1 MKLNLVP
8 ARTGVLWVRA
18 GMRTFFKQPLAMA
31 GLLLMFMATLSLIAM
46 LPFVGGLLALVA
58 VPGAT
63 VGLMAATREADEGR
77 FPMPLLLFTAFR
89 QGPKATRAMLVLG
102 GLYALCALV
111 VMGLSALI
119 DGGQFASLY
128 VEGGGLTRELLMEPQ
143 FRLAMWV
150 ATLLYLPI
158 SLAFWHAPAL
168 VHWDGV
174 PPLKSLFFSAVAV
187 LKNTRAFLM
196 YGLMWMVIS
205 FAAGLVLLMAT
216 AFTGNA
222 AIASAGLLPVTL
234 LIAAMF
240 FSSLWFT
247 FRDCFSQ
254 AA

>member
-1 MKLNLVP
+1 
-8 ARTGVLWVRA
+8 
-18 GMRTFFKQPLAMA
+18 
-31 GLLLMFMATLSLIAM
+31 
-46 LPFVGGLLALVA
+46 
-58 VPGAT
+58 
-63 VGLMAATREADEGR
+63 
-77 FPMPLLLFTAFR
+77 
-89 QGPKATRAMLVLG
+89 MLVLG

-222 AIASAGLLPVTL
+222 AIASASLLPVTL